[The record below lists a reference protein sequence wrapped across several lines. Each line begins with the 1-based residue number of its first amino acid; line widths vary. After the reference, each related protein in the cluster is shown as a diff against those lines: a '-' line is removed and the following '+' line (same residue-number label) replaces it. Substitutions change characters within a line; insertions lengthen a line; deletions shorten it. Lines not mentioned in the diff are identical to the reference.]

1 MNVYDVL
8 LINVRIIS
16 MTIQWQQLVLVFFVC
31 EVPIPHLLPMKVAQA
46 NSGIY
51 SIPSAAVSVQRNMVP
66 MILTQTDKS
75 SVYKDTNNSCV

>member
-1 MNVYDVL
+1 MNVYDML

-16 MTIQWQQLVLVFFVC
+16 MTYNGSNLSLFFFVR
-31 EVPIPHLLPMKVAQA
+31 EVTIPRLLPMKLAQA

-51 SIPSAAVSVQRNMVP
+51 SIPSAAVSVQRNMVL